1 MYTSIY
7 YEQPNNRIHLWDDH
21 HGYKSFPYKKYAYIA
36 DEDGDYHTIFGQP
49 VKKISKWNDSMVDSL
64 YESDISPEMR
74 TLIDLYY
81 DAADDDYPE
90 NRIVTFDIEV
100 ETDNTFPDIEKAD
113 NKITSISAYDH
124 TTKKYYAYILD
135 PDQKISDKDFIDKSG
150 KRIILTSTLNENE
163 LLEHFI
169 SLLEQIRPTI
179 LTGWNI
185 EFFDIPYLI
194 RRMNRVVGPHN
205 TQRLSP
211 IGLIRYS
218 EFKKRFIIAGV
229 SLLDYLALYKK
240 FTFSEEASYRLDA
253 IAIKELGRGKTEFT
267 GTLQN
272 LYETDL
278 EKFIEYNI
286 NDVELIV
293 ELDNKKKFLEL
304 AIGISHKGRI
314 PYEDIFY
321 SSRYLEGAILSD
333 LKRKKQVAPN
343 KPPRNKSEK
352 TFVGAFVKIPT
363 PGFYEWVFDLD
374 LTSLYPSIIMSLN
387 ISPETKIGKILD
399 WNENDFFNKT
409 DRTWKLY
416 NFELQDSITISTQ
429 ELIDLLNETKYHIS
443 SNGIIYLPGEIKQG
457 VIPEILS
464 KWFDERVHYKNL
476 MKKYGKEKDLV
487 KYEFYDKLQ
496 NIQKVLL
503 NSLYGVL
510 GLPIFRFYDLDNAAA
525 VTTTGQNIIKFSESK
540 GNEYFNRVLG
550 TNNKD
555 YCIYIDTDSLFFS
568 ASPILDKLYPDK
580 SDTKTTISNV
590 LTITTEVQKYIND
603 SYTEFAKYGLNI
615 HGKHRFQ
622 IKQEL
627 VCRSAVWTAK
637 KRYAQWVIN
646 KEGILVDKLDVKG
659 LDVVRS
665 SFPPAFKGFMENLL
679 INILKAV
686 PKNDIDEDILKL
698 EDGLNNLSVLDI
710 SKNTSINDISKYENT
725 DDDAYYTDR
734 IFSTIKKSTPAHVT
748 AAIYFNDLLSYFK
761 LDKKYSSIKNGEKI
775 KWCYLKK
782 NEFGIDKIAF
792 RGYDDPPQILEFIEK
807 YIDRKKIY
815 EAELRTKIENIYEAI
830 GWKMP
835 SHATKL
841 AQQFFKFE

>member
-1 MYTSIY
+1 LYTSIY
-7 YEQPNNRIHLWDDH
+7 YEMENNRLHLWDDK

-36 DEDGDYHTIFGQP
+36 DEDGDHHTIFGQP
-49 VKKISKWNDSMVDSL
+49 VKKISKWTDDMKENL
-64 YESDISPEMR
+64 FESDVSPEMR

-100 ETDNTFPDIEKAD
+100 ETDKTFPDMEKAD
-113 NKITSISAYDH
+113 NKITGISVYDH
-124 TTKKYYAYILD
+124 TSKKYYAYILD
-135 PDQKISDKDFIDKSG
+135 PEHKISDKDYTNADG
-150 KRIILTSTLNENE
+150 KNIKLTSNFSEQE
-163 LLEHFI
+163 LLEDFI
-169 SLLEQIRPTI
+169 ALIEQIRPTI

-185 EFFDIPYLI
+185 EFFDIPYLV

-205 TQRLSP
+205 TKRLSP

-229 SLLDYLALYKK
+229 SLLDYLALFKK
-240 FTFSEEASYRLDA
+240 FTFSEEASYRLDV
-253 IAIKELGRGKTEFT
+253 IATKELGRGKTEFE

-293 ELDNKKKFLEL
+293 DLDNKKKFLEL

-343 KPPRNKSEK
+343 KPARNNADKK
-352 TFVGAFVKIPT
+352 FVGAFVKIPK

-387 ISPETKIGKILD
+387 ISPETKVAKVLD
-399 WNENDFFNKT
+399 WNEEDFLGEKSRN
-409 DRTWKLY
+409 WNLY
-416 NFELQDSITISTQ
+416 SFEMKQSATIDTA
-429 ELIDLLNETKYHIS
+429 ELLEFLKSTKYHIS
-443 SNGIIYLPGEIKQG
+443 SNGIVYLPNEVATG
-457 VIPEILS
+457 VIPSILS
-464 KWFDERVHYKNL
+464 KWFEERVKYKNL
-476 MKKYGKEKDLV
+476 MKKYGKEKNAE
-487 KYEFYDKLQ
+487 KYEYFDKLQ

-540 GNEYFNRVLG
+540 GNEFFNRVLK
-550 TNNKD
+550 TTNKD

-568 ASPILDKLYPDK
+568 ASPIIDTMDIDK
-580 SDTKTTISNV
+580 SDTKTMIADV
-590 LTITTEVQKYIND
+590 LKITTEVQKYIND
-603 SYTEFAKYGLNI
+603 SYTEFAKHGLNI
-615 HGKHRFQ
+615 HGKHRFE

-627 VCRSAVWTAK
+627 ICRSALWTAK

-665 SFPPAFKGFMENLL
+665 SFPPAFRGFMENLL
-679 INILKAV
+679 INILKAI
-686 PKNDIDEDILKL
+686 PKDVIDDDILKL
-698 EDGLNNLSVLDI
+698 EAGLNNLSVMDI
-710 SKNTSINDISKYENT
+710 SKNTSINDIVKYENT
-725 DDDAYYTDR
+725 GDDEYYTDR
-734 IFSTIKKSTPAHVT
+734 IFSTIKKGTPAHVK
-748 AAIYFNDLLSYFK
+748 AAIAFNDLLKHFG
-761 LDKKYSSIKNGEKI
+761 LDKKYSGIRNGEKI

-792 RGYDDPPQILEFIEK
+792 RGYDDPQEIIDFIEK
-807 YIDRKKIY
+807 HIDRKEIY

-830 GWKMP
+830 GWSMP
-835 SHATKL
+835 SHAKKL

>member
-1 MYTSIY
+1 MYTSIH
-7 YEQPNNRIHLWDDH
+7 YEQENNRIHLWDDH
-21 HGYKSFPYKKYAYIA
+21 LGYKSFPYKKYAYIE
-36 DEDGDYHTIFGQP
+36 DEDGDHHTIFGQP
-49 VKKISKWNDSMVDSL
+49 VKKIFKWNDGMKDSL
-64 YESDISPEMR
+64 FESDISPEMR

-81 DAADDDYPE
+81 NAEDDDYPE
-90 NRIVTFDIEV
+90 NRIITFDIEV

-113 NKITSISAYDH
+113 NKITGISVYDH
-124 TTKKYYAYILD
+124 SSKKYYAYILD
-135 PDQKISDKDFIDKSG
+135 PDGKIGDKDYTDASG
-150 KRIILTSTLNENE
+150 KRIILTSNFSESE
-163 LLEHFI
+163 LLEDFI
-169 SLLEQIRPTI
+169 SLIEQIRPTI

-185 EFFDIPYLI
+185 EFFDIPYLV

-253 IAIKELGRGKTEFT
+253 IAIKELGKGKTEFE
-267 GTLQN
+267 GSLQN

-293 ELDNKKKFLEL
+293 DLDNKKKFLEL
-304 AIGISHKGRI
+304 AVGISHKGRI

-321 SSRYLEGAILSD
+321 SSRYLEGAILCD
-333 LKRKKQVAPN
+333 LKKKKQVAPN
-343 KPPRNKSEK
+343 KPAKNNADK
-352 TFVGAFVKIPT
+352 TFVGAFVKIPV

-387 ISPETKIGKILD
+387 ISPETKVSKIID
-399 WNENDFFNKT
+399 WNEEDFLGGK
-409 DRTWKLY
+409 DRTWRLY
-416 NFELQDSITISTQ
+416 HFEMKQEVTIDTTQ
-429 ELIDLLNETKYHIS
+429 LTELLKQTKYHIS
-443 SNGIIYLPGEIKQG
+443 SNGVIYLPNETRQG
-457 VIPEILS
+457 VIPTILS
-464 KWFDERVHYKNL
+464 KWFDERVRYKNL
-476 MKKYGKEKDLV
+476 MKKYGKAKEAEKYD
-487 KYEFYDKLQ
+487 YYDKLQ

-540 GNEYFNRVLG
+540 GNEFFNNLLE
-550 TNNKD
+550 TKNKD

-568 ASPILDKLYPDK
+568 ASPILDKIYPDQ

-590 LTITTEVQKYIND
+590 LSITTQVQKYIND
-603 SYTEFAKYGLNI
+603 SYTEFAKHGLNI
-615 HGKHRFQ
+615 HGKHRFE

-627 VCRSAVWTAK
+627 ICRSALWTAK

-665 SFPPAFKGFMENLL
+665 SFPPAFRGFMENLL

-686 PKNDIDEDILKL
+686 PKDKIDDDILKL
-698 EDGLNNLSVLDI
+698 EAGLNDISVLDI
-710 SKNTSINDISKYENT
+710 SKNTSINDIVKYQTTEE
-725 DDDAYYTDR
+725 DEYYTDR
-734 IFSTIKKSTPAHVT
+734 IFSTIKKGTPAHVR
-748 AAIYFNDLLSYFK
+748 AAISFNDLLKYFK
-761 LDKKYSSIKNGEKI
+761 LDKKYSGIKNGEKI

-792 RGYDDPPQILEFIEK
+792 RGYEDPPQVLEFIEK
-807 YIDRKKIY
+807 YIDRKEIY
-815 EAELRTKIENIYEAI
+815 EAELRTKIENIYKAI
-830 GWKMP
+830 GWTMP
-835 SHATKL
+835 SHAKKL